1 MIPSNSGFRRLHS
14 QMNKPEHLGPFQLN
28 PGIQKRRKMLAME
41 FVLNMMIKNFSDTTY
56 FNKIFFLLNS
66 AKQMIYQALIC
77 L

>member
-14 QMNKPEHLGPFQLN
+14 QMNKPEYLGPFQLN
-28 PGIQKRRKMLAME
+28 PGVQKRRKMLAME